1 MPKISVGRDEE
12 RQEKT
17 ASCQSQILG
26 QIDVVFSSQ
35 DPSIAGQKMRY
46 FIFYPPRQCIRQ
58 IDVDENI
65 RVEEVL
71 ELVKAEFGL
80 QINHNS
86 AAETSVVLN
95 YNGCDLKLK
104 WTLGELAIPSGAIL
118 RCFHRQQQAANLY
131 ILCGFN
137 KQILKLFDSTI
148 TLETTIGTLR
158 KQIANQL
165 GLPLS
170 IFCLETLHGTRLYD
184 EMKLINYDVK
194 LHDHIYLRVWRE
206 HEKFVN
212 ACVKGFSE
220 HHSSDDLT
228 RHYQAQVALHIAA
241 FYGKHA
247 NQSREREA

>member
-1 MPKISVGRDEE
+1 MSTEIFGWS
-12 RQEKT
+12 
-17 ASCQSQILG
+17 
-26 QIDVVFSSQ
+26 DVVLCSQ
-35 DPSIAGQKMRY
+35 DPSVVGPKMRY
-46 FIFYPPRQCIRQ
+46 FIYYPPCQCIRQ

-65 RVEEVL
+65 RVAEVL
-71 ELVKAEFGL
+71 ELVKGEFGL
-80 QINHNS
+80 QINHNK

-104 WTLGELAIPSGAIL
+104 WTLAELSIPAGAIL
-118 RCFHRQQQAANLY
+118 RCFHRQQKAANLY
-131 ILCGFN
+131 IICSFN

-170 IFCLETLHGTRLYD
+170 VFCLETLHGIRLYD

-194 LHDHIYLRVWRE
+194 LHDHIYLKVWRE
-206 HEKFVN
+206 HEKFIN

-241 FYGKHA
+241 FHGKLP
-247 NQSREREA
+247 NQRREKSLITQ